1 MSEPATEYLGIG
13 DVAERLGV
21 SPSGVRRWERIG
33 WIPPATRVA
42 GSGRRLYR
50 PSDIQEIRERVEAE
64 RAARQHGGPE
74 RAA

>member
-1 MSEPATEYLGIG
+1 MAEPTVEFLGIHA
-13 DVAERLGV
+13 VAERLGV

-64 RAARQHGGPE
+64 RAARQHGDPV

>member
-1 MSEPATEYLGIG
+1 MAEPTAEFFGINHA
-13 DVAERLGV
+13 AERLGI
-21 SPSGVRRWERIG
+21 SPSGLRRWERAG
-33 WIPPATRVA
+33 WIPPAIRVA

-50 PSDIQEIRERVEAE
+50 PSDIQAIRERVEAE